1 MCVWCRKVSN
11 VNVQVKI
18 ILQLFLFRD
27 ISFLYDNQVDGD
39 DDEDGDDS
47 LTKEDSV
54 SNFIRIY

>member
-1 MCVWCRKVSN
+1 MS
-11 VNVQVKI
+11 NVQVKI

-39 DDEDGDDS
+39 DDEDDDG

-54 SNFIRIY
+54 SSFIIY